1 MRVKSHHF
9 NYNTQTMN
17 TTLDKKVLE
26 ALAEIDKINPY
37 ACFLNDSTLSN
48 VTEWIDTGSMGLNAI
63 ISGSLYGGI
72 PRNRVTLVAGESM
85 TGKTFFVLQ
94 TLAAAQKQGL
104 VPVIFDPEFAIDAQ
118 SAANLGLDPAGVKYV
133 PTYGIEETRN
143 AVYKFL
149 TKAKEIGIDNKFM
162 VAIELGNL
170 ENALQ
175 IKRMEDPLKS
185 GESNTSM
192 DMGTRARAMGSLLKT
207 CTILAGFTKTTF
219 LMTNHIY
226 DDPSAMY
233 DSIIKLMPGGKKVTY
248 LPSVTVQLARK
259 PEKSDEGKTMDGA
272 LVVGQRNFPGVILRA
287 LTIKNRFIQQYI
299 QTEMYLSFTKGL
311 DKHYGLLDLAV
322 GFGAVV
328 QTGSTYELPD
338 GTKLGYYSKW
348 RKNEDVWSKILPV
361 LEEKIKT
368 GWAYGKS
375 TGEEED
381 VPDESIEIENKLKNS
396 KKNPKPVE

>member
-1 MRVKSHHF
+1 M
-9 NYNTQTMN
+9 TQK
-17 TTLDKKVLE
+17 LDKNVLE

-37 ACFLNDSTLSN
+37 ATFLNESTISN

-72 PRNRVTLVAGESM
+72 PRNRLTMVAGESM
-85 TGKTFFVLQ
+85 TGKTFFLLQ
-94 TLAAAQKQGL
+94 TLARAQKQGL

-118 SAANLGLDPAGVKYV
+118 SATNLGLDPNGVKYV

-149 TKAKEIGIDNKFM
+149 TKAKELGVENKFI
-162 VAIELGNL
+162 VAIEIGNL

-175 IKRMEDPLKS
+175 IKRMDDPLKG

-219 LMTNHIY
+219 LLTNHLY

-233 DSIIKLMPGGKKVTY
+233 ESIIKNQPGGKKVTY

-259 PEKSDEGKTMDGA
+259 PEKSDEGKTMDA
-272 LVVGQRNFPGVILRA
+272 ELVVGQKSYPGVILRA
-287 LTIKNRFIQQYI
+287 LTVKNRFIQQYL
-299 QTEMYLSFTKGL
+299 QTEMYLSFTTGL
-311 DKHYGLLDLAV
+311 DKYYGLLDLAV
-322 GFGAVV
+322 GFGAVM
-328 QTGSTYELPD
+328 QNGATYALPD
-338 GTKLGYYSKW
+338 GTKLGYYKSW
-348 RKNEDVWSKILPV
+348 RKDTAIWDKILPV
-361 LEEKIKT
+361 LEEKIKV
-368 GWAYGKS
+368 GWAYGAKPA
-375 TGEEED
+375 GAVEEEI
-381 VPDESIEIENKLKNS
+381 PDETEK
-396 KKNPKPVE
+396 

>member
-1 MRVKSHHF
+1 MTLK
-9 NYNTQTMN
+9 
-17 TTLDKKVLE
+17 LDKNVLE

-37 ACFLNDSTLSN
+37 ATFLNESTISN
-48 VTEWIDTGSMGLNAI
+48 VTEWLDTGSMGLNAI

-72 PRNRVTLVAGESM
+72 PRNRLTMVAGESM
-85 TGKTFFVLQ
+85 TGKTFFLLQ
-94 TLAAAQKQGL
+94 ILARAQKQGL

-118 SAANLGLDPAGVKYV
+118 SATNLGLDPDGVKYV

-149 TKAKEIGIDNKFM
+149 TKAKELGIENKFI
-162 VAIELGNL
+162 VAIEIGNL

-219 LMTNHIY
+219 LLTNHLY
-226 DDPSAMY
+226 DDPSATY
-233 DSIIKLMPGGKKVTY
+233 DSIIKNQPGGKKVTY

-259 PEKSDEGKTMDGA
+259 PEKSDEGKTMDAA
-272 LVVGQRNFPGVILRA
+272 LVVGQRNYPGVILRA
-287 LTIKNRFIQQYI
+287 LTVKNRFIQQYL
-299 QTEMYLSFTKGL
+299 QTEMYLSFTTGL

-322 GFGAVV
+322 GFGAVI
-328 QTGSTYELPD
+328 QNGSTYALPD
-338 GTKLGYYSKW
+338 GTKLGYYKSW
-348 RKNEDVWSKILPV
+348 RKDEEVWAKILPV
-361 LEEKIKT
+361 LEEKIKV
-368 GWAYGKS
+368 GWAYGAKPA
-375 TGEEED
+375 GVLEEEI
-381 VPDESIEIENKLKNS
+381 PDETEK
-396 KKNPKPVE
+396 